1 MLTESDGSRREDE
14 AEGTARDMQ
23 CEMRKRDVRCVM
35 KKFLKMVDI
44 CYVGI
49 DMQHIRI

>member
-23 CEMRKRDVRCVM
+23 WETTGELRVAGSKIGNSKGVSQ
-35 KKFLKMVDI
+35 KSKLKTKN
-44 CYVGI
+44 
-49 DMQHIRI
+49 

>member
-23 CEMRKRDVRCVM
+23 CEMRKRGVRCVM
-35 KKFLKMVDI
+35 KKFLKMADI
-44 CYVGI
+44 CYVDV
-49 DMQHIRI
+49 DMQHIRV